1 MENHTARPCARCGET
16 FIRLTG
22 AKGQRQS
29 WCDACRVAY
38 MREYMRRYEWKWA
51 GRTHGPPKAP
61 LIGPPKPDVIEVS
74 CKICGALARKTLCGS
89 DECKLEANRRQAR
102 ERRRL
107 KPASHIAAKRQTD
120 RTRRMRKRN
129 NLVVKYNPI
138 DIAERDRWRCSLC
151 GKKIDTKARHPEP
164 LALTMDHI
172 IPVSQGGDDAP
183 YNVRA
188 CHSVC
193 NSSKGNRVHGNG
205 EQLMLVG

>member
-1 MENHTARPCARCGET
+1 LENDTPWPCSLCGET
-16 FIRLTG
+16 FMRLAG
-22 AKGQRQS
+22 AKGQAKS
-29 WCDACRVAY
+29 WCKPCRRDY
-38 MREYMRRYEWKWA
+38 MREYMRLNEWKYI
-51 GRTHGPPKAP
+51 GRTHGPPKPP
-61 LIGPPKPDVIEVS
+61 LIGPPKPSRIIVG
-74 CKICGALARKTLCGS
+74 CYICGQPARMTLCGS
-89 DECKLEANRRQAR
+89 EACSVEASRRKAR
-102 ERRRL
+102 ERRML
-107 KPASHIAAKRQTD
+107 KPASHIAAKRQSD

-129 NLVVKYNPI
+129 NLVVKYNHL

-151 GKKIDTKARHPEP
+151 GKRIDAKARHPEP

-193 NSSKGNRVHGNG
+193 NSRKGNRVHGDG

>member
-1 MENHTARPCARCGET
+1 MEDATAWPCAQCGET
-16 FIRLTG
+16 FMREYG
-22 AKGQRQS
+22 AKGQRKS

-38 MREYMRRYEWKWA
+38 MREYMRRYQWRYA
-51 GRTHGPPKAP
+51 GSTYGPNATP
-61 LIGPPKPDVIEVS
+61 IGPPKPAHVLVS
-74 CKICGALARKTLCGS
+74 CKVCGSPARRTLCGS
-89 DECKLEANRRQAR
+89 AECNAENDRRKAR

-107 KPASHIAAKRQTD
+107 KPASHVAAKRQSD

-129 NLVVKYNPI
+129 NLVVKYNHI
-138 DIAERDRWRCSLC
+138 EIAERDRWRCSLC
-151 GKKIDTKARHPEP
+151 GKRIDAKARHPEP

-193 NSSKGNRVHGNG
+193 NSSKGNRVHGVG
-205 EQLMLVG
+205 EQLMLIG